1 VASTSDTLILGG
13 GVIGL
18 SLAYELAGQG
28 RRVHVIDRAQPA
40 REASWAAAGIIPAC
54 KFRMRAAPLEW
65 LSGFSA
71 HLHAE
76 WAARLRE
83 ETGIDN
89 GFRRSGGIYLA
100 DTEANSVELLH
111 TCERWR
117 REGLT
122 VKWLHGADLDQ
133 LEPALAGIYDR
144 CHMHGAA
151 LVAEEIQIRSP
162 RHLRALLVA
171 CRKRGVQISPGIE
184 AFDFE
189 IREGRVDSVLTNV
202 GALSA
207 DQVVLAAGAWSQPI
221 AARLGLKMHVK
232 PMRGQVLLLDAQRI
246 LIQRIVNLGRNYLLP
261 RDDGRILVGTTLED
275 VGFDR
280 RNTAEAIS
288 DLLRFAADLAPELKS
303 ANLER
308 AWAGFRPASVDELPY
323 LGRVP
328 DLKNA
333 FVATGHFRSGLWWS
347 TGTAVVMSRLLRGE
361 SPGVDLSPFRVDRGN
376 P

>member
-1 VASTSDTLILGG
+1 VAQTCDTLILGG

-28 RRVHVIDRAQPA
+28 RRVQVVDRAQPG

-54 KFRMRAAPLEW
+54 KFRMRAAPAEW
-65 LSGFSA
+65 MAGFSA
-71 HLHAE
+71 QLHAE
-76 WAARLRE
+76 WAVRLRE

-89 GFRRSGGIYLA
+89 GLRRSGGIYLA
-100 DTEANSVELLH
+100 DSEANSVELLH

-122 VKWLHGADLDQ
+122 VKWLHSADVDQ
-133 LEPALAGIYDR
+133 LEPALAGVYDR

-151 LVAEEIQIRSP
+151 LAAEEFQIRSP
-162 RHLRALLVA
+162 RHVRALLMS
-171 CRKRGVQISPGIE
+171 CRKRGVQITPGVE

-189 IREGRVDSVLTNV
+189 IREGRVVAVITNV
-202 GALSA
+202 GPMSA
-207 DQVVLAAGAWSQPI
+207 DQIVIAAGAWTQPI
-221 AARLGLKMHVK
+221 AARLGLKVHVK
-232 PMRGQVLLLDAQRI
+232 PMRGQVLLLDAQRMVI
-246 LIQRIVNLGRNYLLP
+246 RRIVNVGRNYLLP
-261 RDDGRILVGTTLED
+261 RDDGRILVGTTMED

-288 DLLRFAADLAPELKS
+288 NLLRFASELVPELRS

-308 AWAGFRPASVDELPY
+308 AWSGFRPASIDELPY

-328 DLKNA
+328 NASNA
-333 FVATGHFRSGLWWS
+333 FVAAGHFRSGLWWS

-361 SPGVDLSPFRVDRGN
+361 APGVDLTPFRPDRTH
-376 P
+376 

>member
-1 VASTSDTLILGG
+1 MGG
-13 GVIGL
+13 GGNYSGV
-18 SLAYELAGQG
+18 Q
-28 RRVHVIDRAQPA
+28 VPQ
-40 REASWAAAGIIPAC
+40 C
-54 KFRMRAAPLEW
+54 AAPLEW

-162 RHLRALLVA
+162 RHSRALLVA
-171 CRKRGVQISPGIE
+171 CRKRGVQISSGVE
-184 AFDFE
+184 ACDFE
-189 IREGRVDSVLTNV
+189 ISDGRVTAVLTNI
-202 GALSA
+202 GPLSA
-207 DQVVLAAGAWSQPI
+207 EQIVLAAAP
-221 AARLGLKMHVK
+221 
-232 PMRGQVLLLDAQRI
+232 
-246 LIQRIVNLGRNYLLP
+246 GR
-261 RDDGRILVGTTLED
+261 
-275 VGFDR
+275 
-280 RNTAEAIS
+280 
-288 DLLRFAADLAPELKS
+288 
-303 ANLER
+303 
-308 AWAGFRPASVDELPY
+308 
-323 LGRVP
+323 
-328 DLKNA
+328 
-333 FVATGHFRSGLWWS
+333 
-347 TGTAVVMSRLLRGE
+347 SRLPHGW
-361 SPGVDLSPFRVDRGN
+361 G
-376 P
+376 

>member
-1 VASTSDTLILGG
+1 
-13 GVIGL
+13 
-18 SLAYELAGQG
+18 
-28 RRVHVIDRAQPA
+28 
-40 REASWAAAGIIPAC
+40 
-54 KFRMRAAPLEW
+54 M
-65 LSGFSA
+65 
-71 HLHAE
+71 
-76 WAARLRE
+76 RE

-162 RHLRALLVA
+162 RHSRALLVA
-171 CRKRGVQISPGIE
+171 CRKRGVQISSGVE
-184 AFDFE
+184 ACDFE
-189 IREGRVDSVLTNV
+189 ISDGRVTAVLTNI
-202 GALSA
+202 GPLSA
-207 DQVVLAAGAWSQPI
+207 EQIVLAAGAWSQPI
-221 AARLGLKMHVK
+221 AARLGLKLPVK

-246 LIQRIVNLGRNYLLP
+246 LIQRIVNVGRNYLLP

-280 RNTAEAIS
+280 RNTAEAIA
-288 DLLRFAADLAPELKS
+288 DLLRFAVDLAPELKS

-308 AWAGFRPASVDELPY
+308 AWAGFRPASIDELPY

-328 DLKNA
+328 NLKNA
-333 FVATGHFRSGLWWS
+333 YVATGHFRSGLWWS

-361 SPGVDLSPFRVDRGN
+361 SPGVDLTPFRPDRALSSCLFVHSKN
-376 P
+376 PIEVTLRRRQCGSLRCRQ